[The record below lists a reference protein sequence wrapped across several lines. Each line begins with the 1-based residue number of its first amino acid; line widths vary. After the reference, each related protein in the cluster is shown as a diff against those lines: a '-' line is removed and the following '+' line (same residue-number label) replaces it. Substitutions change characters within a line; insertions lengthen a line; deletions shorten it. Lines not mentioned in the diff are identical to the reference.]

1 MGLIEDLK
9 TFELD
14 TEKGI
19 CLINGTDVSK
29 QCSCLKLEFDGEW
42 SLAVTLDKCFSS
54 MKNEIITEE
63 TLQ

>member
-42 SLAVTLDKCFSS
+42 SLAVTLDKCFSA
-54 MKNEIITEE
+54 
-63 TLQ
+63 